1 VVLAMAADA
10 TAFVSGAYVPV
21 SGGSQMP

>member
-1 VVLAMAADA
+1 VLAMASDV
-10 TAFVSGAYVPV
+10 TGFVSGAYVPV